1 RPRVVRYWIMGYI
14 ILIALGGII
23 AAVLLGYFFR
33 GTGAGATQGRLRGRQ
48 PVQVEGPA
56 ADEPTPARTS
66 MHSPSEVE
74 AAEKKIPPA

>member
-1 RPRVVRYWIMGYI
+1 MGYL
-14 ILIALGGII
+14 ILIVLGAII

-33 GTGAGATQGRLRGRQ
+33 GTGAGATRGRLRGPQ
-48 PVQVEGPA
+48 PVQPESPA

-66 MHSPSEVE
+66 MHSASEVA